1 MPKLHIPQDVVPF
14 SLLAPAADA
23 GGRTSTYKSLK
34 GAVKAWIV
42 VHINQGA
49 ANTVALSPMQAL
61 AVAGTTPIAIR
72 ATRIWAKLTLAATD
86 FTKAADA
93 VDYTTDAGV
102 EPKVIVF
109 EIDPNL
115 TLTPHSASGVYDCV
129 ALTTG
134 ASAAANITSAMLY
147 VQMRHKG
154 ASVDNVLAD

>member
-1 MPKLHIPQDVVPF
+1 MSKLHIPQDVVPF

-23 GGRTSTYKSLK
+23 AGRTSTYKSLK

-42 VHINQGA
+42 VHIDQGNA
-49 ANTVALSPMQAL
+49 ATIALSPKQAL

-72 ATRIWAKLTLAATD
+72 ATRIWAKLTAAATN
-86 FTKAADA
+86 FTRATDA

-102 EPKVIVF
+102 DTKVIVF

-115 TLTPHSASGVYDCV
+115 TLTPESVSGVYDCV

-134 ASAAANITSAMLY
+134 ASNAANITSAMLL
-147 VQMRHKG
+147 VQMKHKG